1 MKTILITAIGGDI
14 AQGIAQIVRSAY
26 PDWRII
32 GIDIHDRHGGSLY
45 VDKYITGLPAS
56 TPAYLDWLTQLVCDE
71 SIDICFPTAEA
82 ELLRLMPEGC
92 SEIGRATLL
101 IPPFEAIRVGTD
113 KLTTAAFVAAL
124 GVPSPWTIPAETAD
138 ERTLFPCIFKP
149 RRGAGSK
156 GVFICETLAEV
167 DFFRRRFP
175 QAVLQELLLP
185 ADAEIT
191 CALYRTTEGQ
201 TLVLQL
207 LRQLVGGF
215 SGWVEVIDDP
225 RITHQCIAVAEA
237 LDLKGGI
244 NVQLRLTAEGPR
256 IFEINPRFSS
266 TSLLRHRM
274 GFTDVVWALEECQGK
289 AITPFQPAVG
299 TRAVRTLNAAILN
312 TI

>member
-32 GIDIHDRHGGSLY
+32 GIDIHDRHGGALY
-45 VDKYITGLPAS
+45 VDKYIVGLPAS
-56 TPAYLDWLTQLVCDE
+56 NPDYLNWLAGLVENE
-71 SIDICFPTAEA
+71 SIDIYFPTAEA
-82 ELLRLMPEGC
+82 ELLRLMQEGC
-92 SEIGRATLL
+92 IKIGGASILM
-101 IPPFEAIRVGTD
+101 PPFEAIRVGTD
-113 KLTTAAFVAAL
+113 KLTTAEFIAAL
-124 GVPSPWTIPAETAD
+124 GIPTPWTIPAEIAD

-175 QAVLQELLLP
+175 QAVLQEFLLP
-185 ADAEIT
+185 ANAEIT

-201 TLVLQL
+201 TFVLQL
-207 LRQLVGGF
+207 LRQLVGGM
-215 SGWVEVIDDP
+215 SGWVEVINDLQIN
-225 RITHQCIAVAEA
+225 RQCIALAEA

-274 GFTDVVWALEECQGK
+274 GFTDVIWALEECQGR

-299 TRAVRTLNAAILN
+299 TRAVRTLNATILN